1 TMGGALVPTLI
12 FGIPGSGTMAIFL
25 GGLALLN
32 LSPGPHMV
40 RQDLDVT
47 YTIVWSL
54 AVANVIGAGLC
65 ILLSS
70 QIAKITRV
78 RFAILAPY
86 LFMLIAFAAFQSRQ
100 SMGDLIALIAIGFL
114 GILLRRFDYS
124 RPAFLI
130 GFVLSNQAE
139 AFANMANQIAGAR
152 FSRGFWNGMEYIA
165 SPLSIAILVLT
176 VVSVVIGLRS
186 AKLINEN
193 DATASGGKRSSVIF
207 LLCITAYVAVS
218 VVDAASITRI
228 GDKIFPL
235 TVGCVTLLACALLLL
250 RMRRVP
256 EDDAVFVDLETGGAD
271 SRLPHG
277 LWPTLGWFAGLLGL
291 SLLFGFILALVIFL
305 LAFFRFRAHQ
315 SPLMTLVYTVAGVAA
330 MIGFA
335 SVLGRDFP
343 PGLLQA
349 HTDLPW
355 PLR

>member
-1 TMGGALVPTLI
+1 MGGALVPTLI
-12 FGIPGSGTMAIFL
+12 FGIPGSGTMAVFL

-70 QIAKITRV
+70 QIAKVTRI
-78 RFAILAPY
+78 RFAILAPM

-100 SMGDLIALIAIGFL
+100 SMGDLIALILIGFL

-130 GFVLSNQAE
+130 GFVLSSQAE
-139 AFANMANQIAGAR
+139 AFANMANQIATSR
-152 FSRGFWNGMEYIA
+152 FNRGFWVGVEYIA
-165 SPLSIAILVLT
+165 SPLAIAILVLT
-176 VVSVVIGLRS
+176 VLSVVIGLRS
-186 AKLINEN
+186 AKHINEH
-193 DATASGGKRSSVIF
+193 DAEASGGKRPSVIF
-207 LLCITAYVAVS
+207 LLCITAYVVVS
-218 VVDAASITRI
+218 IIDAASITRL

-235 TVGCVTLLACALLLL
+235 TVGIVTLLACAMLLL

-256 EDDAVFVDLETGGAD
+256 ETDAVFVDLETGGAD
-271 SRLPHG
+271 SKLPYG
-277 LWPTLGWFAGLLGL
+277 LWGTLGWFAALLGL
-291 SLLFGFILALVIFL
+291 SLLFGFVIGLTLFF
-305 LAFFRFRAHQ
+305 LAFFRLRAGQ
-315 SPLMTLVYTVAGVAA
+315 SPLMTLVYTVGGVASIIA
-330 MIGFA
+330 FA
-335 SVLGRDFP
+335 WLLGREFP
-343 PGLLQA
+343 PGLLQSY
-349 HTDLPW
+349 TDLPW